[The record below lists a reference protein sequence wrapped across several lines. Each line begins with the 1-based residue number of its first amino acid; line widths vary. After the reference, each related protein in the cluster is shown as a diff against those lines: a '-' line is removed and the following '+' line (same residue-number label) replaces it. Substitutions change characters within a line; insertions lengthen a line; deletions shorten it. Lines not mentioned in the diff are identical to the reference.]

1 MEIEK
6 YFDWAAT
13 GAIDEET
20 AEILRK
26 SLEESIEFCANPSS
40 VHAQGR
46 KARERL
52 EKARE
57 DCAKTLGVKSNQIFF
72 TSGGTEGDHIPL
84 VSMLFNAEKGR
95 ILTSGIEHSA
105 IREMAHNLKRIG
117 FQSEKIAVDE
127 NGFISADA
135 VLKKLEKD
143 TQFVSVMAVNNET
156 GNVMPIY
163 EIAQAILEKYNGK
176 KKPHFHTDCVQ
187 AAGKI
192 ELSLNEAGIDSA
204 SISAH
209 KLGGPRGTGI
219 LFLAQPQKFKAFLA
233 GGGQE
238 NGIRSGT
245 ENLFGAIATAE
256 ILKKRFFL
264 KGKENARLFEQK
276 KLTKDFVDSL
286 KKIPLCSLVPSIREK
301 GEENF
306 SPWIVQAA
314 FKGIPGNVMV
324 RALDAKGF
332 CISTGSACSARKQN
346 RPVLEEMGVSRENQ
360 ETAVRFS
367 FGHATTKSA
376 MDSLLQAVREVCAD
390 FS

>member
-192 ELSLNEAGIDSA
+192 ELSLNEAGI
-204 SISAH
+204 
-209 KLGGPRGTGI
+209 